1 MNLFRLSAILAFSI
15 IASGCS
21 LLEIKLD
28 SQSVPLTQ
36 QELNL
41 RMATR
46 EYTQLFFTS
55 VEATADTI
63 STHYPATDT
72 AHQSYVLLWKI
83 NAEEGIQGSAYQSSP
98 LASLIDSWV
107 FSQQMNDFYQE
118 NGQGGHLFE
127 STLAAE
133 TSKKLLSDISNIAK
147 SLLSKKDYQFTAE
160 FVKTFSAE
168 HAFNDLSFRRT
179 PAYRDWLIKNNVNA
193 ADIINTM
200 GTMPEAMNDVS
211 DKLSLMSEQT
221 PKLMTWKAQL
231 IALNSNISSKDLTDT
246 LASMRATS
254 ASIQD
259 FVINNPEYM
268 QDLAQQMAIQLQP
281 LVNDID
287 IKTDD
292 KLAKLSVERIALETM
307 VAHER
312 KELIQMVERERN
324 AIASIISEQ
333 RQQLAV
339 DLDTLS
345 QNVVTLA
352 MDKLIELIKSTI
364 IYFIL
369 FIFAIF
375 FAPLGLGFWL
385 GKRTQN
391 KKQVPIEYTKPS

>member
-1 MNLFRLSAILAFSI
+1 MNLFRIGAIFVFSI

-21 LLEIKLD
+21 LLEIKLE

-41 RMATR
+41 RMVTR
-46 EYTQLFFTS
+46 EYTQLFFTQ
-55 VEATADTI
+55 VEATADII
-63 STHYPATDT
+63 STQYPATD
-72 AHQSYVLLWKI
+72 AIHQSYVLLWKI
-83 NAEEGIQGSAYQSSP
+83 NAEEGIQGTAYQSSP

-107 FSQQMNDFYQE
+107 FSQQMNDFYQHGE
-118 NGQGGHLFE
+118 GQHLF
-127 STLAAE
+127 SSPLAAE
-133 TSKKLLSDISNIAK
+133 TSDKLLTEMNAIAT
-147 SLLSKKDYQFTAE
+147 SLLSKKDYKFTAD
-160 FVKTFSAE
+160 FVKTFATAHPFS
-168 HAFNDLSFRRT
+168 DLSLRRT
-179 PAYRDWLIKNNVNA
+179 PAYREWLKHQSNA
-193 ADIINTM
+193 TDIINTM
-200 GTMPEAMNDVS
+200 GTMPEAMNDLS
-211 DKLSLMSEQT
+211 DKLSVMSEQT
-221 PKLMTWKAQL
+221 PKLITWKAQL
-231 IALNSNISSKDLTDT
+231 IALNSNISSKDFTDT
-246 LASMRATS
+246 LASMRTTA
-254 ASIQD
+254 ASVQD
-259 FVINNPEYM
+259 FVINNPKYM

-292 KLAKLSVERIALETM
+292 KLAKLSVERIALEKM

-312 KELIQMVERERN
+312 EELIKMVERERK

-364 IYFIL
+364 IYFVL
-369 FIFAIF
+369 FIFTIF

-391 KKQVPIEYTKPS
+391 KKQTPIALTKES